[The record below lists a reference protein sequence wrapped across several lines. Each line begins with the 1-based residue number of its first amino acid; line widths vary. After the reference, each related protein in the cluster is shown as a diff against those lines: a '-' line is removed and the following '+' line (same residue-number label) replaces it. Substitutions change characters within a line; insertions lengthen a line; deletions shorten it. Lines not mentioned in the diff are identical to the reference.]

1 MRRPLST
8 FAFALANTLLAQPGR
23 ITVDDPPDSVVVGQ
37 EFTLTWT
44 MHGRVDEQQP
54 LDLGD
59 LSILHGPFQEGSTSM
74 TDGAATPE
82 RTLRYVVKAMRPGR
96 LIVPELRATI
106 EGARWI
112 SPPTVITVTDTSTDV
127 SAAPAETGEPA
138 PFGVVI
144 QDDAGQLVVFGDKGD
159 QHLVAVL
166 SPDQQRTWQ
175 DRLYT
180 LVRTYDPKASAITL
194 CASVISPAQA
204 EVIWYQDGERYG
216 TLLTA
221 AQATAWRADVFR
233 LFAATADV
241 PFSAS
246 VRAGTGRIDVQ
257 DTDGTR
263 RMLRSMP
270 PGRAKEWSDRLCKL
284 VSAPDS
290 SAVFDVF
297 LVDEAGRIQVQ
308 EPGDRLS
315 TLPLSPAQ
323 AHALQAQLRKLLP
336 AAGAKAS
343 LYATLQQGGEC
354 YVLANEAGKDQRVA
368 YLDPV
373 RALALEEQLRRIV
386 TDHSADVLQA
396 SARAGEGRLVVV
408 PREGYQRM
416 QALLPE
422 QARALEAHLRACV
435 AE

>member
-8 FAFALANTLLAQPGR
+8 FAFVLANTLLAQPGR
-23 ITVDDPPDSVVVGQ
+23 ITVDDPPDSVMVGKA
-37 EFTLTWT
+37 FTLGWT
-44 MHGRVDEQQP
+44 MYGRVDEQRP

-59 LSILHGPFQEGSTSM
+59 LSILRGPFQEESTAM
-74 TDGAATPE
+74 IDGAATPE

-106 EGARWI
+106 EGVRWI
-112 SPPTVITVTDTSTDV
+112 SPPMVITVTDTSTGEH
-127 SAAPAETGEPA
+127 AAPPETGEPA

-144 QDDAGQLVVFGDKGD
+144 QDDAGQLVVFGEKGD

-166 SPDQQRTWQ
+166 SPEQQRTWQ
-175 DRLYT
+175 DRLHA
-180 LVRTYDPKASAITL
+180 LVRTYDPKAGPITL
-194 CASVISPAQA
+194 CASIISPAQA

-221 AQATAWRADVFR
+221 AQAAAWRTDVFR
-233 LFAATADV
+233 LFAATEDV

-246 VRAGTGRIDVQ
+246 VQAGTGRIDVQ

-263 RMLRSMP
+263 RMLRSMAP
-270 PGRAKEWSDRLCKL
+270 CQAQEWSDRLCKL
-284 VSAPDS
+284 VSPPAGG
-290 SAVFDVF
+290 AVFDVF
-297 LVDEAGRIQVQ
+297 LVDAAGRIQVQ
-308 EPGDRLS
+308 EPGDRVS
-315 TLPLSPAQ
+315 TLPLSPDQ
-323 AHALQAQLRKLLP
+323 AHALREQLRKHLP
-336 AAGAKAS
+336 AAGPEAS
-343 LYATLQQGGEC
+343 LYATIQAGGSC
-354 YVLANEAGKDQRVA
+354 CVVANEAGTDQRVA
-368 YLDPV
+368 YLDPKC
-373 RALALEEQLRRIV
+373 AQALEEQLRRIV
-386 TDHSADVLQA
+386 TDHRADVLQA

-422 QARALEAHLRACV
+422 QARILEAQLRACV